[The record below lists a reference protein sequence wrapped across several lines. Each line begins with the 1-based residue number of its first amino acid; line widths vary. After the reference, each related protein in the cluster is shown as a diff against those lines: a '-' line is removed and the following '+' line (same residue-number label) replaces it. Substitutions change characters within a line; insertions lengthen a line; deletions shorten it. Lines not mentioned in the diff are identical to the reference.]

1 MKQFSE
7 MGITPT
13 IESFVGDK
21 IKMDR
26 ILNREII
33 VHDYRIEESKFKEKG
48 NGKCLYIQIEINGEK
63 HVVFTGSAYLMH
75 MIEKV
80 NDDDFPFQTKIIKQ
94 DDHLEF
100 T

>member
-7 MGITPT
+7 FGITPT

-26 ILNREII
+26 LLNREIT

-48 NGKCLYIQIEINGEK
+48 NGKCLYLQIELNGEK
-63 HVVFTGSAYLMH
+63 HVVFTGSAYLMD

-80 NDDDFPFQTKIIKQ
+80 AEADFPFKTKILKQ
-94 DDHLEF
+94 NDHLEF